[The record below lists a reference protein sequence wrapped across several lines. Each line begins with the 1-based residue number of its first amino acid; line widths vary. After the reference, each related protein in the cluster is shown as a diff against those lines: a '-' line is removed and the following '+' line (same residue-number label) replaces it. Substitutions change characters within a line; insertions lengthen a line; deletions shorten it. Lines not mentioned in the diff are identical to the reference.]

1 MKRIDINP
9 NQLNFIGAWNLENN
23 NLCNEIIDFFEKNK
37 NLQKKGGTSDAS
49 NNKKVKSTT
58 DITIRPIDLKDKNFD
73 VFNKYMKELH
83 NCYVDYQKQ
92 WPFLKSML
100 NDIQIPPFNIQ
111 KYNPGDHFSTVHSER
126 TSLNTLHRLFAFMT
140 YLNDVEDGGKTNFDY
155 YGIKVKPEI
164 GKTLIWPA
172 EWTHAHT
179 GEVLKSGTKYIVTG
193 WLHFPVKE
201 TKEHE

>member
-58 DITIRPIDLKDKNFD
+58 DITIRPIDLKDKNFN
-73 VFNKYMKELH
+73 VFNNYMKELH

-92 WPFLKSML
+92 WPFLKSMV

-140 YLNDVEDGGKTNFDY
+140 YLNDVEDGGETHFTHYKFK
-155 YGIKVKPEI
+155 IKPEI

-172 EWTHAHT
+172 EWTHAHS
-179 GEVLKSGTKYIVTG
+179 GEILKSGTKYIVTG
-193 WLHFPVKE
+193 WMNFPV
-201 TKEHE
+201 

>member
-23 NLCNEIIDFFEKNK
+23 NLCNEIIDFFEKNQ

-58 DITIRPIDLKDKNFD
+58 DITIRPIDLKDKNFN
-73 VFNKYMKELH
+73 VFNNYMKELH

-92 WPFLKSML
+92 WPFLKSMV

-140 YLNDVEDGGKTNFDY
+140 YLNDVEDGGETHFTHYKFK
-155 YGIKVKPEI
+155 IKPEI

-172 EWTHAHT
+172 EWTHAHS
-179 GEVLKSGTKYIVTG
+179 GEILKSGTKYIVTG
-193 WLHFPVKE
+193 WMNFPV
-201 TKEHE
+201 

>member
-9 NQLNFIGAWNLENN
+9 NQLNFIGAWNIENN
-23 NLCNEIIDFFEKNK
+23 NLCNEIIDFFEKNQ

-58 DITIRPIDLKDKNFD
+58 DITIRPIDLKDKNFN
-73 VFNKYMKELH
+73 VFNNYMKELH

-92 WPFLKSML
+92 WPFLKSMV

-140 YLNDVEDGGKTNFDY
+140 YLNDVEDGGETHFIHYKFK
-155 YGIKVKPEI
+155 IKPET

-179 GEVLKSGTKYIVTG
+179 GEILKSGTKYIVTG
-193 WLHFPVKE
+193 WMNFPV
-201 TKEHE
+201 

>member
-1 MKRIDINP
+1 MKRIDVNS

-23 NLCNEIIDFFEKNK
+23 NLCYEIIDFFEKNL
-37 NLQKKGGTSDAS
+37 NLQKKGVASDAS

-58 DITIRPIDLKDKNFD
+58 DITIRPIDLKDKNFN
-73 VFNKYMKELH
+73 VFNNYMKELH

-111 KYNPGDHFSTVHSER
+111 KYNPGDHFSAVHSER

-140 YLNDVEDGGKTNFDY
+140 YLNDVEDGGETHFTHYKFK
-155 YGIKVKPEI
+155 IKPQI

-179 GEVLKSGTKYIVTG
+179 GEILKSGTKYIVTG
-193 WLHFPVKE
+193 WMNFPV
-201 TKEHE
+201 

>member
-23 NLCNEIIDFFEKNK
+23 NLCNEIIDFFEKNQ

-58 DITIRPIDLKDKNFD
+58 DITIRPIDLKDKNFN
-73 VFNKYMKELH
+73 VFNNYMKELH

-92 WPFLKSML
+92 WPFLKSMV

-111 KYNPGDHFSTVHSER
+111 KYNPGAHFSTVHSER

-140 YLNDVEDGGKTNFDY
+140 YLNDVEDGGETHFTHYKFK
-155 YGIKVKPEI
+155 IKPET

-179 GEVLKSGTKYIVTG
+179 GEILKSGTKYIVTG
-193 WLHFPVKE
+193 WMNFPV
-201 TKEHE
+201 

>member
-1 MKRIDINP
+1 MNRVDINP
-9 NQLNFIGAWNLENN
+9 NQLNFIGAWNIENN
-23 NLCNEIIDFFEKNK
+23 NLCNEIIDFFEKNQ

-58 DITIRPIDLKDKNFD
+58 DITIRPIDLKDKNFN
-73 VFNKYMKELH
+73 VFNNYMKELH

-92 WPFLKSML
+92 WPFLKSMV

-140 YLNDVEDGGKTNFDY
+140 YLNDVEDGGETHFTHYKFK
-155 YGIKVKPEI
+155 IKPET

-179 GEVLKSGTKYIVTG
+179 GEILKSGTKYIVTG
-193 WLHFPVKE
+193 WMNFPV
-201 TKEHE
+201 

>member
-23 NLCNEIIDFFEKNK
+23 NLCNEIIDFFEKNQD
-37 NLQKKGGTSDAS
+37 LQKKGGTSDAS
-49 NNKKVKSTT
+49 NNKKVKSTI
-58 DITIRPIDLKDKNFD
+58 DITIRPIDLKDKNFN
-73 VFNKYMKELH
+73 VFNNYMKELH
-83 NCYVDYQKQ
+83 GCYLDYQKQ

-140 YLNDVEDGGKTNFDY
+140 YLNDVEDGGETHFTHYKLK
-155 YGIKVKPEI
+155 IKPEI

-179 GEVLKSGTKYIVTG
+179 GEILKSGTKYIVTG
-193 WLHFPVKE
+193 WMNFPV
-201 TKEHE
+201 

>member
-9 NQLNFIGAWNLENN
+9 NQLYFIGAWNLENN
-23 NLCNEIIDFFEKNK
+23 NLCNEIIDFFEKNQ

-58 DITIRPIDLKDKNFD
+58 DITIRPIDLKDKNFN
-73 VFNKYMKELH
+73 VFNNYMKELH

-92 WPFLKSML
+92 WPFLKSMV

-140 YLNDVEDGGKTNFDY
+140 YLNDVEDGGETHFTHYKFK
-155 YGIKVKPEI
+155 IKPET

-179 GEVLKSGTKYIVTG
+179 GEILKSGTKYIVTG
-193 WLHFPVKE
+193 WMNFPV
-201 TKEHE
+201 

>member
-23 NLCNEIIDFFEKNK
+23 NLCSEIIDFFENNQ
-37 NLQKKGGTSDAS
+37 NLQKKGVVSDAS

-58 DITIRPIDLKDKNFD
+58 DITIRPIDLKDKNFK
-73 VFNKYMKELH
+73 VFNNYMKELH

-140 YLNDVEDGGKTNFDY
+140 YLNDVEDGGETHFTHYKLK
-155 YGIKVKPEI
+155 IKPEI
-164 GKTLIWPA
+164 GKTIIWPA
-172 EWTHAHT
+172 EWTHAHS
-179 GEVLKSGTKYIVTG
+179 GEILKSGTKYIVTG
-193 WLHFPVKE
+193 WMNFPI
-201 TKEHE
+201 

>member
-1 MKRIDINP
+1 MKRIDVNS

-23 NLCNEIIDFFEKNK
+23 NLCYEIIDFFEKNL
-37 NLQKKGGTSDAS
+37 NLQKKGVVSDAS

-58 DITIRPIDLKDKNFD
+58 DITIRPIDLKDKNFN
-73 VFNKYMKELH
+73 VFNNYMKELH

-111 KYNPGDHFSTVHSER
+111 KYNPGDHFSAVHSER

-140 YLNDVEDGGKTNFDY
+140 YLNDVEDGGETHFTHYKFK
-155 YGIKVKPEI
+155 IKPQI

-179 GEVLKSGTKYIVTG
+179 GEILKSGTKYIVTG
-193 WLHFPVKE
+193 WMNFPV
-201 TKEHE
+201 

>member
-140 YLNDVEDGGKTNFDY
+140 YLNDVEDGGETHFTHYNFK
-155 YGIKVKPEI
+155 IKPEI

-179 GEVLKSGTKYIVTG
+179 GEILKSGTKYIVTG
-193 WLHFPVKE
+193 WMNFPV
-201 TKEHE
+201 

>member
-9 NQLNFIGAWNLENN
+9 NQLNFIGAWNIENN
-23 NLCNEIIDFFEKNK
+23 NLCNEIIDFFEKNQ

-58 DITIRPIDLKDKNFD
+58 DITISPIDLKDKNFN
-73 VFNKYMKELH
+73 VFNNYMNELH

-92 WPFLKSML
+92 WPFLKSMV

-140 YLNDVEDGGKTNFDY
+140 YLNDVEDGGETHFTHYKFK
-155 YGIKVKPEI
+155 IKPET

-179 GEVLKSGTKYIVTG
+179 GEILKSGTKYIVTG
-193 WLHFPVKE
+193 WMNFPV
-201 TKEHE
+201 

>member
-23 NLCNEIIDFFEKNK
+23 NLCNEIIDFFEKNQ

-58 DITIRPIDLKDKNFD
+58 DISIRPIDLKDKNFN
-73 VFNKYMKELH
+73 VFNNYMKELH

-140 YLNDVEDGGKTNFDY
+140 YLNDVEDGGETHFTHYKFK
-155 YGIKVKPEI
+155 IKPEI
-164 GKTLIWPA
+164 GKTIIWPA

-179 GEVLKSGTKYIVTG
+179 GEILKSGTKYIVTG
-193 WLHFPVKE
+193 WMNFPV
-201 TKEHE
+201 

>member
-1 MKRIDINP
+1 MRKIEINNNLNP
-9 NQLNFIGAWNLENN
+9 NFIGAWNIDNTK
-23 NLCNEIIDFFEKNK
+23 LCKDIIDFFEKNK

-58 DITIRPIDLKDKNFD
+58 DISIRPIDLKDKNFN
-73 VFNKYMKELH
+73 VFNNYMKELH

-140 YLNDVEDGGKTNFDY
+140 YLNDVEDGGETHFTHYKLK
-155 YGIKVKPEI
+155 IKPEI
-164 GKTLIWPA
+164 GKTIIWPA
-172 EWTHAHT
+172 EWTHAHS
-179 GEVLKSGTKYIVTG
+179 GEILKSGTKYIVTG
-193 WLHFPVKE
+193 WMNFPI
-201 TKEHE
+201 

>member
-1 MKRIDINP
+1 MKRIDINS

-23 NLCNEIIDFFEKNK
+23 NLCNEIIDFFEKNQA
-37 NLQKKGGTSDAS
+37 LQKKGGTSDAS
-49 NNKKVKSTT
+49 NNKKVKSTI
-58 DITIRPIDLKDKNFD
+58 DITIKPTNLEDKNFN
-73 VFNKYMKELH
+73 VFNNYMKELH
-83 NCYVDYQKQ
+83 DCYLDYQKQ

-140 YLNDVEDGGKTNFDY
+140 YLNDVEDGGETHFTHYKF
-155 YGIKVKPEI
+155 KVKPEI

-179 GEVLKSGTKYIVTG
+179 GEILKSGTKYIVTG
-193 WLHFPVKE
+193 WMNFPV
-201 TKEHE
+201 

>member
-23 NLCNEIIDFFEKNK
+23 NLCYEIIDFFEKNL
-37 NLQKKGGTSDAS
+37 NLQKKGVTSDSS
-49 NNKKVKSTT
+49 NNKKIKSTT
-58 DITIRPIDLKDKNFD
+58 DITIRPIDLKDKNFN
-73 VFNKYMKELH
+73 VFNSYMKELH

-140 YLNDVEDGGKTNFDY
+140 YLNDVEDGGETNFTHY
-155 YGIKVKPEI
+155 KFKIKPEI

-179 GEVLKSGTKYIVTG
+179 GEILKSGTKYIVTG
-193 WLHFPVKE
+193 WMNFPV
-201 TKEHE
+201 

>member
-23 NLCNEIIDFFEKNK
+23 NLCSEIIDFFEKNQD
-37 NLQKKGGTSDAS
+37 LQKKGGTSDAS
-49 NNKKVKSTT
+49 NNKKVKSTI
-58 DITIRPIDLKDKNFD
+58 DITIKPIDLKDKNFS
-73 VFNKYMKELH
+73 VFNNYMKELH
-83 NCYVDYQKQ
+83 DCYLDYQKQ

-140 YLNDVEDGGKTNFDY
+140 YLNDVEDGGETHFTHYKFK
-155 YGIKVKPEI
+155 IKPEI

-179 GEVLKSGTKYIVTG
+179 GEILKSGTKYIVTG
-193 WLHFPVKE
+193 WMNFPV
-201 TKEHE
+201 

>member
-9 NQLNFIGAWNLENN
+9 NQLNFIGAWNIENN
-23 NLCNEIIDFFEKNK
+23 NLCNEIIDFFEKNQ

-58 DITIRPIDLKDKNFD
+58 DITISPIDLKDKNFN
-73 VFNKYMKELH
+73 VFNNYMKGLH

-92 WPFLKSML
+92 WPFLKSMV

-140 YLNDVEDGGKTNFDY
+140 YLNDVEDGGETHFTHYKFK
-155 YGIKVKPEI
+155 IKPET

-179 GEVLKSGTKYIVTG
+179 GEILKSGTKYIVTG
-193 WLHFPVKE
+193 WMNFPV
-201 TKEHE
+201 

>member
-23 NLCNEIIDFFEKNK
+23 NLCNEIIDFFEKNQ

-58 DITIRPIDLKDKNFD
+58 DISIRPIDLKDKNFN
-73 VFNKYMKELH
+73 VFNNYMKELH

-140 YLNDVEDGGKTNFDY
+140 YLNDVEDGGETHFTHYKFK
-155 YGIKVKPEI
+155 IKPEI

-179 GEVLKSGTKYIVTG
+179 GEILKSGTKYIVTG
-193 WLHFPVKE
+193 WMNFPV
-201 TKEHE
+201 

>member
-9 NQLNFIGAWNLENN
+9 NQLNFIGAWNLENK

-58 DITIRPIDLKDKNFD
+58 DITIRPVDLKDKNFD
-73 VFNKYMKELH
+73 VFNNYMKELH

-140 YLNDVEDGGKTNFDY
+140 YLNDVEDGGETHFTHYKFK
-155 YGIKVKPEI
+155 IKPEI
-164 GKTLIWPA
+164 GKTIIWPA

-179 GEVLKSGTKYIVTG
+179 GEILKSGTKYIVTG
-193 WLHFPVKE
+193 WMNFPV
-201 TKEHE
+201 

>member
-23 NLCNEIIDFFEKNK
+23 NLCYEIIDFFEKNL
-37 NLQKKGGTSDAS
+37 NLQKKGVTSDSS
-49 NNKKVKSTT
+49 NNKKIKSTT
-58 DITIRPIDLKDKNFD
+58 DITIRPIDLKDKNFN
-73 VFNKYMKELH
+73 VFNNYMKELH

-140 YLNDVEDGGKTNFDY
+140 YLNDVEDGGETHFTHYKLK
-155 YGIKVKPEI
+155 IKPEI
-164 GKTLIWPA
+164 GKTIIWPA
-172 EWTHAHT
+172 EWTHAHS
-179 GEVLKSGTKYIVTG
+179 GEILKSGTKYIVTG
-193 WLHFPVKE
+193 WMNFPI
-201 TKEHE
+201 

>member
-1 MKRIDINP
+1 MKRIDINS

-23 NLCNEIIDFFEKNK
+23 NLCNEIIDFFENNQ
-37 NLQKKGGTSDAS
+37 NLQKKGVVSDAS

-58 DITIRPIDLKDKNFD
+58 DITIRPIDLKEKNFK
-73 VFNKYMKELH
+73 VFNNYMKELH

-140 YLNDVEDGGKTNFDY
+140 YLNDVEDGGETHFTHYKLK
-155 YGIKVKPEI
+155 IKPEI
-164 GKTLIWPA
+164 GKTIIWPA
-172 EWTHAHT
+172 EWTHAHS
-179 GEVLKSGTKYIVTG
+179 GEILKSGTKYIVTG
-193 WLHFPVKE
+193 WMNFPI
-201 TKEHE
+201 

>member
-58 DITIRPIDLKDKNFD
+58 DITIRPIDLKDKNFH
-73 VFNKYMKELH
+73 VFNNYMKELH
-83 NCYVDYQKQ
+83 NCYLDYQKQ

-140 YLNDVEDGGKTNFDY
+140 YLNDVEDGGETHFTHYKFK
-155 YGIKVKPEI
+155 IKPEI

-179 GEVLKSGTKYIVTG
+179 GEILKSGTKYIITG
-193 WLHFPVKE
+193 WMNFPV
-201 TKEHE
+201 

>member
-9 NQLNFIGAWNLENN
+9 NQLNFIGAWNIENN
-23 NLCNEIIDFFEKNK
+23 NLCNEIIDFFEKNQ

-58 DITIRPIDLKDKNFD
+58 DITIRPIDLKDKNFN
-73 VFNKYMKELH
+73 VFNNYMKELH

-92 WPFLKSML
+92 WPFLKSMV

-140 YLNDVEDGGKTNFDY
+140 YLNDVEDGGETHFTHYKFK
-155 YGIKVKPEI
+155 IKPET

-179 GEVLKSGTKYIVTG
+179 GEILKSGTKYIVTG
-193 WLHFPVKE
+193 WMNFPV
-201 TKEHE
+201 

>member
-1 MKRIDINP
+1 MKRIDINS

-23 NLCNEIIDFFEKNK
+23 NLCNEIIDFFEKNQD
-37 NLQKKGGTSDAS
+37 LQKKGGTSDAS
-49 NNKKVKSTT
+49 NNKKVKSTI
-58 DITIRPIDLKDKNFD
+58 DITIKPTNLEDKNFN
-73 VFNKYMKELH
+73 VFNNYMKELH
-83 NCYVDYQKQ
+83 DCYLDYQKQ

-140 YLNDVEDGGKTNFDY
+140 YLNDVEDGGETHFTHYKFK
-155 YGIKVKPEI
+155 IKPEI

-179 GEVLKSGTKYIVTG
+179 GEILKSGTKYIVTG
-193 WLHFPVKE
+193 WMNFPV
-201 TKEHE
+201 

>member
-23 NLCNEIIDFFEKNK
+23 NLCNEIIDFFEKNQ

-58 DITIRPIDLKDKNFD
+58 DITIRPIDLKDKNFN
-73 VFNKYMKELH
+73 VFNNYMKELH

-92 WPFLKSML
+92 WPFLKSMV

-140 YLNDVEDGGKTNFDY
+140 YLNDVEDGGETHFTHYKFK
-155 YGIKVKPEI
+155 IKPET

-179 GEVLKSGTKYIVTG
+179 GKILKSGTKYIVTG
-193 WLHFPVKE
+193 WMNFPV
-201 TKEHE
+201 